1 MRDGV
6 NYERAAM
13 RAEGNYD
20 GLDETTS
27 ENERKEPRV
36 EYRVR
41 PVIRYLVTKYDRTNE
56 QNHISSVV
64 GEFHTDTAAGEA
76 CLALEERYERIPRLP
91 TQTQLVEMANPWR
104 GGK

>member
-1 MRDGV
+1 MNDGV
-6 NYERAAM
+6 NYERAEM
-13 RAEGNYD
+13 RANGHYD
-20 GLDETTS
+20 GLDETTT
-27 ENERKEPRV
+27 ENEQKGPRV

-76 CLALEERYERIPRLP
+76 RLALEEHYERMPRFG
-91 TQTQLVEMANPWR
+91 ES
-104 GGK
+104 